1 MGVDDGGFK
10 PKQPGRTLLAC
21 VLMEG
26 LRIIQV
32 FFEFIEIDGLDATE
46 KLLNI
51 IKEGEGLT
59 DLIMLSG
66 ISFAGFN
73 LIDPMEVWGR
83 TSIPIIIATKDKPN
97 NEAVRMALLKHFAD
111 YEARW
116 SIFKKMGEVYKVKS
130 NPKEN
135 PIWVE
140 VVGIGIDEASG
151 IIRKL
156 TVFGRLPEPL
166 RTASLIAKGLSK
178 PGNSHLTIKLAFK

>member
-1 MGVDDGGFK
+1 MRVLGVDDGSFK
-10 PKQPGRTLLAC
+10 PKQSGRTLLAC

-26 LRIIQV
+26 FRVAQV

-46 KLLNI
+46 KLI
-51 IKEGEGLT
+51 KVVKEGKEVV

-73 LIDPMEVWGR
+73 LIDPVEVWER
-83 TSIPIIIATKDKPN
+83 TSIPVIIATKDRPN

-116 SIFKKMGEVYKVKS
+116 TIFEKIGEVYEVKS

-140 VVGIGIDEASG
+140 VVGIKIDEASN
-151 IIRKL
+151 IIRGL

-178 PGNSHLTIKLAFK
+178 PKQLLPN